1 MSGATIRRDLA
12 VFHGNLELDMK
23 KRLQGIDTLFS
34 VQHDAWT
41 TKGFQYSFVAMLATY
56 VDRYWEFSET
66 LLSFDVLKEK
76 HTGATFSGHLA
87 RTLLAN
93 DLGDKWAGSVT
104 SDSTGTNHRMMDV
117 LDSVDYESSGE
128 EDMGPEAGELLSDD
142 GGGPEV
148 DGPSKTRISK
158 TKVNAVT
165 KLEAFTTSIHRGSG
179 RRDDFR
185 TTMAKEYHRRP
196 KLAKAPFPPKPNAT
210 RWSSHFR
217 MIRAALKIREAIDS
231 HCRANIGK
239 KSDKLGSYLLTKSE
253 WTMLEF
259 LMPILE
265 LASEAT
271 KELEKAR
278 GTLYMVLD
286 HHASLRDKIKA
297 TVAELDTADLGKETT
312 ESLKSF
318 LAAMSSKL
326 LKYRTLALHN
336 RYTLVAALLDPAN
349 RMELFE
355 LAYPTYGKEAE
366 KALRDIMS
374 EWLGQGQ
381 GNNQLASTASTSNG
395 AGTSTTML
403 QEAKRLRQQQLAE
416 ERRKKTDTDSDEV
429 ARYLNIKNCPWRDS
443 DETPYKWWRDNENVF
458 PNIAKIARVILG
470 IPGSSSSVERVF
482 SQAALFS
489 TSKRQSLSSKA
500 LSKLVS
506 TKHWLIHGADE
517 LSGLPA
523 EVKQIAETIN
533 KLPDL

>member
-1 MSGATIRRDLA
+1 
-12 VFHGNLELDMK
+12 
-23 KRLQGIDTLFS
+23 
-34 VQHDAWT
+34 
-41 TKGFQYSFVAMLATY
+41 
-56 VDRYWEFSET
+56 
-66 LLSFDVLKEK
+66 
-76 HTGATFSGHLA
+76 
-87 RTLLAN
+87 
-93 DLGDKWAGSVT
+93 
-104 SDSTGTNHRMMDV
+104 
-117 LDSVDYESSGE
+117 
-128 EDMGPEAGELLSDD
+128 MGPEAGELLSDD

-403 QEAKRLRQQQLAE
+403 QEAKRLRQQQPAE